1 MFDEKRKGS
10 EINKFLI
17 LIEQMNDIIFLNY
30 SLNFK
35 RSVFMFQFYFDFDY
49 LSYKLINDC

>member
-30 SLNFK
+30 SFNFK